1 MQDSKLKCLQ
11 NKLRKEAFK
20 LRENSIWNVMM
31 ISTRRQVIRGRTIK
45 QWRGFWLLSKT
56 KIKTSPLRLLM
67 GASSA
72 SRRAQTGT
80 ELLENTNTENRF
92 TPFLNAAPRL

>member
-1 MQDSKLKCLQ
+1 
-11 NKLRKEAFK
+11 
-20 LRENSIWNVMM
+20 MM

-72 SRRAQTGT
+72 SRWAQAGT

-92 TPFLNAAPRL
+92 TPFLNAVPRL